1 MIDRPVGDVL
11 KGKSSP
17 NLLSVAATATV
28 VEAVALMD
36 EKGLG
41 SVLVRDAGGK
51 MVGIFTERDLMRR
64 VVRQGRDPKTTPM
77 SAVMSPDVRQVPA
90 TESIVEVLRIMVEHG
105 YRHMLVAEGAK
116 PAGVVSIRDLM
127 ASLILPDAPIAH
139 EGRRGEVRSRAED
152 AVSTL
157 RQG

>member
-17 NLLSVAATATV
+17 NLLSVASTATV

-41 SVLVRDAGGK
+41 SVLVRDSGGK

-64 VVRQGRDPKTTPM
+64 VVRQGRDPKSTPM

-127 ASLILPDAPIAH
+127 SWLILPDAPIAH
-139 EGRRGEVRSRAED
+139 EGRRGEVRARAED

>member
-17 NLLSVAATATV
+17 NLLSVASTATV
-28 VEAVALMD
+28 LEAVALMD

-41 SVLVRDAGGK
+41 SVLVRDSGGK

-64 VVRQGRDPKTTPM
+64 VVRQGRDPKSTPM

-127 ASLILPDAPIAH
+127 SWLILPDAPIAH
-139 EGRRGEVRSRAED
+139 EGRRGEVRARAED

>member
-17 NLLSVAATATV
+17 NLLSVASTATV
-28 VEAVALMD
+28 LEAVALMD

-41 SVLVRDAGGK
+41 SVLVRDSGGK

-127 ASLILPDAPIAH
+127 SWLILPDAPIAH
-139 EGRRGEVRSRAED
+139 EGRRGEVRARAED

>member
-11 KGKSSP
+11 KGKDTAH
-17 NLLSVAATATV
+17 LFSVAATATV
-28 VEAVALMD
+28 ADAVALMD

-41 SVLVRDAGGK
+41 SVLVRDAAGN
-51 MVGIFTERDLMRR
+51 MAGIFTERDLMRR
-64 VVRQGRDPKTTPM
+64 VVRQGRDARTTPM
-77 SAVMSPDVRQVPA
+77 SAVMSPEVRKVQV

-105 YRHMLVAEGAK
+105 YRHMLVADGEK

-127 ASLILPDAPIAH
+127 RWLILPDEPIAH
-139 EGRRGEVRSRAED
+139 EGRRGVVKSRAED
-152 AVSTL
+152 TVETL

>member
-17 NLLSVAATATV
+17 NLLSVASTATV

-127 ASLILPDAPIAH
+127 RWLILPDAPIAH
-139 EGRRGEVRSRAED
+139 EGRRGEVRARAED

>member
-17 NLLSVAATATV
+17 NLLSVASTATV
-28 VEAVALMD
+28 LEAVALMD

-127 ASLILPDAPIAH
+127 SWLILPDAPIAH
-139 EGRRGEVRSRAED
+139 EGRRGEVRARAED

>member
-17 NLLSVAATATV
+17 NLLSVASTATV
-28 VEAVALMD
+28 LEAVALMD

>member
-17 NLLSVAATATV
+17 NLLSVASTATV
-28 VEAVALMD
+28 LEAVALMD

-41 SVLVRDAGGK
+41 SVLVRDSGGK

-64 VVRQGRDPKTTPM
+64 VVRQGRDPKSTPM

-90 TESIVEVLRIMVEHG
+90 TESIVEVLRIMV
-105 YRHMLVAEGAK
+105 
-116 PAGVVSIRDLM
+116 
-127 ASLILPDAPIAH
+127 
-139 EGRRGEVRSRAED
+139 
-152 AVSTL
+152 
-157 RQG
+157 

>member
-17 NLLSVAATATV
+17 NLLSVASTATV

-77 SAVMSPDVRQVPA
+77 SAVMSPDVRQVAA

-127 ASLILPDAPIAH
+127 SWLILPDAPIAH
-139 EGRRGEVRSRAED
+139 EGRRGEVRARAED
-152 AVSTL
+152 AVTTL

>member
-17 NLLSVAATATV
+17 TLLSVASTATV
-28 VEAVALMD
+28 SEAVALMD

-41 SVLVRDAGGK
+41 SILIRDTNGG
-51 MVGIFTERDLMRR
+51 MAGIFTERDLMRR

-77 SAVMSPDVRQVPA
+77 SAVMSPDVRHVPA

-105 YRHMLVAEGAK
+105 YRHMLVSDNGK

-127 ASLILPDAPIAH
+127 GWLILPDAPIAH
-139 EGRRGEVRSRAED
+139 EGRRGEIRTRALDTVE
-152 AVSTL
+152 TL
-157 RQG
+157 KQG